1 MWQYWGNRQ
10 VPILFA
16 QNLVEHGSLDSIA
29 SNLQRSTDT
38 VGTWLTDV
46 SPTTWIV
53 LGVVIV
59 VGLVIWS
66 RR

>member
-1 MWQYWGNRQ
+1 M
-10 VPILFA
+10 PILFA

-29 SNLQRSTDT
+29 SNLHRSTDT
-38 VGTWLTDV
+38 VSTWLTDV
-46 SPTTWIV
+46 SPTTWLV

-59 VGLVIWS
+59 AGLVVWS

>member
-1 MWQYWGNRQ
+1 MWQYWANPE
-10 VPILFA
+10 VAILFA
-16 QNLVEHGSLDSIA
+16 QNLVEHGSLDSLA

-38 VGTWLTDV
+38 VSTWLTDV
-46 SPTTWIV
+46 SPTTWLV
-53 LGVVIV
+53 VGVVIV

>member
-1 MWQYWGNRQ
+1 VAVLGNRQ

-59 VGLVIWS
+59 VGFVIWS

>member
-1 MWQYWGNRQ
+1 MWQYWDNLE

-38 VGTWLTDV
+38 VGTWLTNV
-46 SPTTWIV
+46 SPTAWIV
-53 LGVVIV
+53 LGVVMV

>member
-1 MWQYWGNRQ
+1 MWQYWGHRE